1 LGVVVV
7 FDCVRERESLVS
19 EAWGAVARSGGLR
32 PLSLLRKHSSLR
44 GTDRLMCA
52 KCVFFH
58 REGAEERRESALRTL
73 RLRGEKKKVK
83 N

>member
-1 LGVVVV
+1 MS
-7 FDCVRERESLVS
+7 D
-19 EAWGAVARSGGLR
+19 AWGAVA
-32 PLSLLRKHSSLR
+32 LSWADARAVLLRKHSSLR

-73 RLRGEKKKVK
+73 RLRGEKKGEKLK
-83 N
+83 LI